1 LVLGY
6 VWAGLLS
13 REMCDFG
20 VPTLSHQAEG
30 HVRDGVIREPSWDPA
45 RSENLG
51 THGVSMRE
59 NREIPWSPA
68 GVGDAPSW
76 MVRGVAYRRLPGRGG
91 NAEAVIPR

>member
-1 LVLGY
+1 VTGY

-13 REMCDFG
+13 REMCDLG

-30 HVRDGVIREPSWDPA
+30 HARGGAMRESSWDPA

-51 THGVSMRE
+51 THGVFMRE

-76 MVRGVAYRRLPGRGG
+76 RVRGVAYRRLSGRGG